1 MGNQARGKTRGGCRV
16 SLEKKRVAVLMGGRS
31 SEREVSLVSGVSVAA
46 ALIRAGFEARTIDVD
61 TDLAAVV
68 AALSDP
74 RPDVVFN
81 ALHGP
86 GGEDG
91 TIQGALELLG
101 IPYTHSGVMSSAIA
115 MDKDMTKRVLST
127 VGVRSPKGFIVR
139 KEDLND
145 RHPIEPPYVVKPVDE
160 GSTVGVTLVRAGG
173 NAPVSAAW
181 THGDRA
187 LVEEFV
193 PGREFTVGV
202 LDDRDGRA
210 FALAV
215 TEISYSSELYDYT
228 AKYTAGHAIH
238 VLPARIPEEVTAEAK
253 RVAVLAHETLGCRG
267 VTRSDFRWDDSKP
280 GSDGLCFLEIN
291 NQPGMTPLSLVP
303 EQAVS
308 IGIDYENLV
317 TRLVENAACRHRW

>member
-1 MGNQARGKTRGGCRV
+1 VN
-16 SLEKKRVAVLMGGRS
+16 LERKRVAVLMGGRS
-31 SEREVSLVSGVSVAA
+31 SEREVSLVSGAGVAE
-46 ALIRAGFEARTIDVD
+46 ALTRAGFETRRIEVG

-68 AALSDP
+68 AALTDP

-91 TIQGALELLG
+91 MIQGVLELLG

-115 MDKDMTKRVLST
+115 MDKDMTKRLLST
-127 VGVRSPKGFIVR
+127 VGVRSPKGFLVR
-139 KEDLND
+139 KEDLTD
-145 RHPIEPPYVVKPVDE
+145 GHPMAPPYIVKPVDE
-160 GSTVGVTLVRAGG
+160 GSTVGVTLVRPGG

-187 LVEEFV
+187 LVEEFI
-193 PGREFTVGV
+193 PGRELTVGV
-202 LDDRDGRA
+202 LDDPAGGA
-210 FALAV
+210 FALGV
-215 TEISYSSELYDYT
+215 TEISFATELYDYT
-228 AKYTAGHAIH
+228 AKYTAGHATH
-238 VLPARIPEEVTAEAK
+238 VLPARIPEAVTVEAK

-267 VTRSDFRWDDSKP
+267 ASRSDFRWDDSKP

-303 EQAVS
+303 EQAVRV
-308 IGIDYENLV
+308 GISYDELV